1 MKLLV
6 SDFDD
11 TLYFRRKGGFKEADL
26 IAINNA
32 KEIIYGICTGR
43 PLSHITSKINGKVD
57 WKFIAA
63 SSGAYIINN
72 NNEVLYESIVDFD
85 VLNDF
90 VTEYRG
96 KYRIDFQSED
106 KDAYTYLE
114 RGNFIEPQ
122 IFIEDL
128 SEIKNVPVNQIGI
141 HPTSSVQA
149 DELFKDISLKFSD
162 RLSFY
167 KNEKD
172 IDVNAKGISKGKA
185 IRVIKQ
191 HFPNDGVY
199 VIGDNYNDIP
209 MFEEVE
215 NSICFDYSPTEVK
228 NRAKFIVS
236 SLEEAIKL
244 INND

>member
-26 IAINNA
+26 IAINDA
-32 KEIIYGICTGR
+32 KEIIYGVCTGR

-57 WKFIAA
+57 WKFITA

-72 NNEVLYESIVDFD
+72 NNEVLYESAVDFD
-85 VLNDF
+85 VLKDF
-90 VTEYRG
+90 VAEYRG

-106 KDAYTYLE
+106 NDAYTYLE

-128 SEIKNVPVNQIGI
+128 SEIRNVPVNQIGI

-149 DELFKDISLKFSD
+149 DELFKDISLKFSN

-172 IDVNAKGISKGKA
+172 IDVNAKDISKGKA

-236 SLEEAIKL
+236 SLEEAIKM

>member
-26 IAINNA
+26 IAINDA
-32 KEIIYGICTGR
+32 KEIIYGVCTGR

-114 RGNFIEPQ
+114 RGNFLEPQ

-236 SLEEAIKL
+236 SLEEAIYL
-244 INND
+244 INNN